1 MCERA
6 WRCCGGP
13 CGSPFFFF
21 RCLGTAGDFQEY
33 KKSIQKEFNAPKKEK
48 AKKEKKEK
56 A

>member
-1 MCERA
+1 MALLRRSV
-6 WRCCGGP
+6 WLTV
-13 CGSPFFFF
+13 FFF